1 MVVAKRQRENPM
13 KTEQK
18 KICRLGV
25 RTSDE
30 TNTPPFWLA
39 LIRIGQAQGG
49 GDKTYKKW
57 DSRWVEA
64 SSWGSAH
71 PHASGYTILNKT
83 LGCNQAVTLVRH
95 FKFLL
100 LRDRTEQITHFPN
113 SVFSEITETLESLK
127 ASAYLLKPLIIWY
140 HSIFP
145 ASLPNCSL
153 YELGLQWIQTI

>member
-1 MVVAKRQRENPM
+1 MKMEQRKIHGLEWELQVKQTCPLLGQPNLHTLKAGRKQMYKRRKP
-13 KTEQK
+13 
-18 KICRLGV
+18 
-25 RTSDE
+25 
-30 TNTPPFWLA
+30 
-39 LIRIGQAQGG
+39 
-49 GDKTYKKW
+49 
-57 DSRWVEA
+57 RWIEA
-64 SSWGSAH
+64 SPLGLAH
-71 PHASGYTILNKT
+71 PHALRVYLPLLVNKT
-83 LGCNQAVTLVRH
+83 LSSNWAVTLVRH